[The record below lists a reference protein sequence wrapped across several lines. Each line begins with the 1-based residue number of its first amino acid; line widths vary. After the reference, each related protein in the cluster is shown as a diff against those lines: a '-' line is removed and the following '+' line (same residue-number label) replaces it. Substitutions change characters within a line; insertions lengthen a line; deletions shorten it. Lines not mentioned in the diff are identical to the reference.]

1 MIMNTLIGKT
11 MAIWMLAGRP
21 LAAIIFFCAG
31 YLPNYFRNV
40 RRIYREKR
48 RRQTILIDETPYKPV
63 GKYRLHD

>member
-1 MIMNTLIGKT
+1 MFMNTLLGKT

-21 LAAIIFFCAG
+21 LVACVFFLAG
-31 YLPNYFRNV
+31 FLPSFIHNLLRN
-40 RRIYREKR
+40 YREKL